1 MDPLTFID
9 DHAEALITLARDLVR
24 TRSVNPPGDERAAAV
39 VAQRAAQRFG
49 LEDSWIE
56 EFEPGRA
63 NLLVRLR
70 GPECNR
76 RLLFVS
82 HLDTKPVGN
91 AAEWTVPPFEG
102 VRHEGRLYGLGAC
115 DAKASVAAMV
125 GAAGA
130 LAAADT
136 PVAGE
141 LLLVLAAD
149 EEGPS
154 TRGVQ
159 ALVARGLTADAAIV
173 GEPAGIH
180 DGFDFLHVAGRGMF
194 SFRVRVHGNQ
204 THSGLSDV
212 LHPVNANLK
221 AAQLLLRLHDGFRP
235 RFDPHPAF
243 PTGPTVNAGTLFDCR
258 GAYGVIPGEAEF
270 VTDVRVIPGMQREG
284 LQAEVAAFL
293 EHARA
298 SDPDLDAEV
307 VADPGRLGWSAPQ
320 EIASDHALVQHV
332 RAAMRRVLGREPVT
346 GGYPATTDARYL
358 STAGIPTLPALGPGR
373 ITLAHAPDEWV
384 AEREI
389 VDGAK
394 IYALGAAAFLG
405 MDGT

>member
-1 MDPLTFID
+1 MDPLTFIE
-9 DHAEALITLARDLVR
+9 DHAEELVALTRDLVR
-24 TRSVNPPGDERAAAV
+24 TPSQNPPGNERAVAAV
-39 VAQRAAQRFG
+39 LQQAARRLG
-49 LEDSWIE
+49 LTDSWIE
-56 EFEPGRA
+56 EVEAERA

-70 GPECNR
+70 GPECDR

-91 AAEWTVPPFEG
+91 AADWTVPPFEG
-102 VRHEGRLYGLGAC
+102 VRRQGRLYGLGAC
-115 DAKASVAAMV
+115 DAKASVAAMI
-125 GAAGA
+125 GAAAA
-130 LAAADT
+130 LSVSDRR
-136 PVAGE
+136 PRGE

-173 GEPAGIH
+173 GEPAGIR

-194 SFRVRVHGNQ
+194 TFRIRIHGNQ

-212 LHPVNANLK
+212 LRPVNASLK
-221 AAQLLLRLHDGFRP
+221 AAELLLRLNDTFHP
-235 RFDPHPAF
+235 RFSPHPAF
-243 PTGPTVNAGTLFDCR
+243 PAGPTVNAGTLLQGG

-270 VTDVRVIPGMQREG
+270 VTDIRVIPGMERES

-293 EHARA
+293 EHAHA
-298 SDPDLDAEV
+298 CDPDLAADV

-320 EIASDHALVQHV
+320 EIAPDHALVRHA
-332 RAAMRRVLGREPVT
+332 RDAMRRVLGREPVT

-358 STAGIPTLPALGPGR
+358 STVGIPTLPALGPGR

-394 IYALGAAAFLG
+394 IYALAADAFLG
-405 MDGT
+405 